1 MVTNPSAP
9 SWRSASR
16 TGMRLTEN
24 SAASASWS
32 IRSPAGN
39 FPLMMRVRTASAT
52 ACWMVRWLSA
62 ISSLRRSG
70 RDDRLQE
77 PGRHAVEQRPE
88 RVAAVVEG
96 DDAGGDGRLQL
107 AGGQHLHRTCE
118 LRVRVGE
125 RALDALLADDHLEGG
140 DLGVLVV

>member
-9 SWRSASR
+9 SWRRASR
-16 TGMRLTEN
+16 TGIRLTEN

-32 IRSPAGN
+32 IRSPAGS
-39 FPLMMRVRTASAT
+39 FPLMMRARTASAT

-62 ISSLRRSG
+62 TASPRRSR
-70 RDDRLQE
+70 RDYRLQE
-77 PGRHAVEQRPE
+77 PGRDAVEQRPE
-88 RVAAVVEG
+88 RVAAVVER

-107 AGGQHLHRTCE
+107 AGRQHPDRTRE

-125 RALDALLADDHLEGG
+125 
-140 DLGVLVV
+140 